1 MDLAIIKTQLADL
14 ATFAKNIGPA
24 LNIFKVIGDF
34 AAMIVNGEGN
44 AAETKDAWNSLSS
57 AK

>member
-24 LNIFKVIGDF
+24 LKIFEVIQNF
-34 AAMIVNGEGN
+34 ADMIVNGEKN
-44 AAETKDAWNSLSS
+44 AAATEKTWSSLSS
-57 AK
+57 

>member
-34 AAMIVNGEGN
+34 AAMIVNGEEN
-44 AAETKDAWNSLSS
+44 AAATKDAWNSLSS
-57 AK
+57 